1 MRTYTYSQ
9 ARQQLAALL
18 DEAKREGSV
27 AIRRRDG
34 SLFVLKP
41 EGSGRGSGLDVEG
54 VDLGLTRDEIVD
66 LVRAGRERL

>member
-9 ARQQLAALL
+9 ARQQLSALL
-18 DEAKREGSV
+18 DEAKKEGSV

-41 EGSGRGSGLDVEG
+41 DASNRASGLDVEG

-66 LVRAGRERL
+66 LVRAGRERS